1 MTKEEAL
8 KLVKI
13 DASKIIHDEKEEF
26 DDCVV
31 FGTYKNEQIDMYDN
45 GDNFVIGLGI
55 GRKNYKIYKD
65 TGKLEEFKII
75 VA

>member
-1 MTKEEAL
+1 MMKKKNSMIVL
-8 KLVKI
+8 
-13 DASKIIHDEKEEF
+13 F
-26 DDCVV
+26 
-31 FGTYKNEQIDMYDN
+31 FGIYKNEQIDMFDN